1 MQGGDEIRGRLLELK
16 QLGVRLL
23 LDDFGTGYSSLS
35 YLSRFP
41 IDVLKIDASFVNQ
54 LERRGQESEIVRTI
68 LAIGRNLSK
77 TVVAEGV
84 ETAAQ
89 VQELKALDCQY
100 GQGYYWSR
108 PVDAQDVPA
117 LLHSWNSR
125 PGSNAAA
132 GPAS

>member
-1 MQGGDEIRGRLLELK
+1 MMNHAPH
-16 QLGVRLL
+16 VR
-23 LDDFGTGYSSLS
+23 FVKEPGTSAPPAQMSHS
-35 YLSRFP
+35 
-41 IDVLKIDASFVNQ
+41 LKIDASFVNQ